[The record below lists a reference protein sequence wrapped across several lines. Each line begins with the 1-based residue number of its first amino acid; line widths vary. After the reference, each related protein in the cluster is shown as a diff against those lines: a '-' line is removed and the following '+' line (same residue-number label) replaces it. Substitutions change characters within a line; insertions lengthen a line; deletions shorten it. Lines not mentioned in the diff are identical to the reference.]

1 MNTAKYTLTSSTDTL
16 IHNMS
21 LLVMEELG
29 RALAAALDR
38 GVVELMSLREHW
50 ILLLSGVIVPILQDE
65 HSTVMPGACDI
76 LSTIGERFPYNLY
89 IV

>member
-1 MNTAKYTLTSSTDTL
+1 
-16 IHNMS
+16 
-21 LLVMEELG
+21 MEELG

-89 IV
+89 IVWINLTFQLFLQFDGLTIYLFGIL